1 MESTKMYSFTDKNCG
16 TELILDQPA
25 GEAEAIS
32 SYINYSTI
40 GSSRVLTNATQHS
53 PHARKNFESRRQKI
67 RAWIHHLQST
77 NGSYGYWIL
86 AIIHTSYDIIASCTE
101 EYIHDILWL
110 VHDQEARYYLVE

>member
-1 MESTKMYSFTDKNCG
+1 MSHNTARMRAR
-16 TELILDQPA
+16 ILKV
-25 GEAEAIS
+25 G
-32 SYINYSTI
+32 
-40 GSSRVLTNATQHS
+40 
-53 PHARKNFESRRQKI
+53 
-67 RAWIHHLQST
+67 AWIHHLQST